1 MTLGGQMNDA
11 GGLIMRKESVQRLPI
26 ADVGPLEHISRTV
39 RDGVEGAQIGCI
51 GKLVDVYDE
60 GVVCIDEQ
68 PADCGADESGA
79 PGYKNARAFCSFSMR
94 RLSMKVNRAAL

>member
-11 GGLIMRKESVQRLPI
+11 CGLIMRKESVQRLPI
-26 ADVGPLEHISRTV
+26 ADVGPLKHISRIV
-39 RDGVEGAQIGCI
+39 RDGVEGTQIGSI

-68 PADCGADESGA
+68 PTNCGSYKSGA
-79 PGYKNARAFCSFSMR
+79 SGYEDAGYTFTHFCWDELNSQ
-94 RLSMKVNRAAL
+94 